1 MFSQE
6 EYDELYPLACD
17 WAQQQEATVLALGR
31 KLSEKQAAIGQGVG
45 IRDTERVRV
54 LAVPEIPTPEDE
66 KLGAATAKTNMITRA
81 CRGIAIG
88 YGVILRADS
97 WSDEELLAHQLVHV
111 AQYERAGGVAPFL
124 DRYFRERLE
133 GTGFSIGALE
143 GEARSVAATLVAAPE

>member
-1 MFSQE
+1 MFSPQ

-17 WAQQQEATVLALGR
+17 WAQRQENAVLALGR
-31 KLSEKQAAIGQGVG
+31 KLSEKQAAIGQRVG
-45 IRDTERVRV
+45 IRDTARVRV
-54 LAVPEIPTPEDE
+54 LAVTEIPKPEDE
-66 KLGAATAKTNMITRA
+66 KLGAAIAKTNMITRA

-124 DRYFRERLE
+124 DRYFRERLD
-133 GTGFSIGALE
+133 GTGFGIGALE
-143 GEARSVAATLVAAPE
+143 QEARSVAATMVAQRD